1 MCIDNAVFVPY
12 NQVEKGQKPSK
23 GEYENAIVRFKIKK
37 YSHTKFWRLKNL
49 KISKKQ
55 L

>member
-1 MCIDNAVFVPY
+1 MPY
-12 NQVEKGQKPSK
+12 NQVEKGQKTSN

-37 YSHTKFWRLKNL
+37 CSHTKFEDKNTLKFL
-49 KISKKQ
+49 KKQ